1 MNVSNLETQKL
12 PSCRNISST
21 NRLFTGGI
29 QQNNQSKQKHKSNK
43 QYINLIYV
51 KHEKIAFKILNF
63 HVAYR
68 FRVNFQINFHLETE
82 LYVAK
87 L

>member
-1 MNVSNLETQKL
+1 MNVLNLQTQKL
-12 PSCRNISST
+12 QSFRNISST
-21 NRLFTGGI
+21 NRLFTVWI
-29 QQNNQSKQKHKSNK
+29 QQSSQSKQIHKSNK

-51 KHEKIAFKILNF
+51 KHEKTGFKILNF
-63 HVAYR
+63 YVTYR

-82 LYVAK
+82 LYVAE